1 MTPKYAIRSSVV
13 MMSHFLYL
21 SSPISP
27 CIPVGFCYYKLQYRR
42 SAEKAEN
49 LEVKKVLAS
58 LLSEVSHI
66 NRLQKIIPLPPI
78 GTAIGIRIII
88 SFSYSVSSPSSVS
101 MALSPL
107 CCSALSSV
115 SCSALSSLCCSALCA
130 AVLSLCCSTL
140 SSPLDIVLLL

>member
-27 CIPVGFCYYKLQYRR
+27 CIPVGFSYYKLQYRR

-88 SFSYSVSSPSSVS
+88 SFSYSVSSPSSLS

-115 SCSALSSLCCSALCA
+115 SCSALCSALCA